1 LAWGIN
7 LALADIERLETWGRN
22 ARDRAITEFSW
33 QRAAE
38 KTLEIYEEV
47 A

>member
-7 LALADIERLETWGRN
+7 LVLADTVRLKSWGRN
-22 ARDRAITEFSW
+22 ARDRAIAEFSW

-38 KTLEIYEEV
+38 KTLEIYEEL